1 MRIVCVPIV
10 YLTIAL
16 ACLLPGCFETAPP
29 EAPDAVGGLS
39 AADFQR
45 ISLNGFDPA
54 DNEVDL
60 NDYAWS
66 MEYFQPDGERPA
78 YLYVGTGNDIIG
90 QAFGGI
96 LTALIQNETVEIS
109 VGEPEIRRYREDIF
123 PYAWETVFDYRD
135 LDADPNSRA
144 DGFRF
149 LRQYR
154 NRSDGVNYLYAAM
167 VGDRAAVWRSATGNS
182 GSWNLFWQPD
192 EPGSIRY
199 LEEHNGLMYLSFDG
213 DVPTNADAVAKI
225 FVTDGEQVTTVVTD
239 GFGNPDNLGVVSLAS
254 FNGWLYAGTRNRNTG
269 YEVWKLAGPDDQ
281 AAPVRVVDGG
291 GPSPINEAASTPCVF
306 DGKLYLGN
314 QLNPLASLTHPGQ
327 AADLIRIYP
336 DDSWETVVGPDSISG
351 YNSGFNHWPNAYI
364 WSMAVH
370 DGWFY
375 VATYD
380 QITPLLNIPELLV
393 RVVKTLSSQAR
404 EADPVE
410 QVAQSGADL
419 YKTQDGEVWYTVT
432 LDGLGSVGNY
442 GFRTM
447 ESVGE
452 WLYLGTAN
460 PFDGLE
466 VWRARSEE

>member
-1 MRIVCVPIV
+1 MQLTPVPIV
-10 YLTIAL
+10 
-16 ACLLPGCFETAPP
+16 CLMLSLGCLIPGCFDTAPP

-39 AADFQR
+39 AADFER
-45 ISLNGFDPA
+45 ISLNGFDPQ
-54 DNEVDL
+54 DNELDF

-66 MEYFQPDGERPA
+66 MEYFHPDDNTPA

-90 QAFGGI
+90 QVLGGI
-96 LTALIQNETVEIS
+96 LTTLIQGETVELS
-109 VGEPEIRRYREDIF
+109 VGQPEIRRYREDVF

-149 LRQYR
+149 LREYR
-154 NRSDGVNYLYAAM
+154 NRSDGVNYLYTAM
-167 VGDRAAVWRSATGNS
+167 VADRASVWRSATGEPD
-182 GSWNLFWQPD
+182 SWELFWQPD
-192 EPGSIRY
+192 ELGSIRY
-199 LEEHNGLMYLSFDG
+199 FEVHNDLMYISFDG
-213 DVPTNADAVAKI
+213 DVPTNVDAVAKI
-225 FVTDGEQVTTVVTD
+225 FVTDGEQVTPVVTD

-254 FNGWLYAGTRNRNTG
+254 FNDWLYAGTRNRNTG

-281 AAPVRVVDGG
+281 AAPIRVVEGG
-291 GPSPINEAASTPCVF
+291 GPSPMNEAANAPCVF
-306 DGKLYLGN
+306 HGKLYMGN
-314 QLNPLASLTHPGQ
+314 QLNPLTNLTHVGQ

-336 DDSWETVVGPDSISG
+336 DDSWETVVGSDSISG

-380 QITPLLNIPELLV
+380 QITPLLNIQELAV
-393 RVVKTLSSQAR
+393 RVVKNLGNQAR
-404 EADPVE
+404 QADLVE
-410 QVAQSGADL
+410 QLAQSGADL

-447 ESVGE
+447 ESVGDC
-452 WLYLGTAN
+452 LYLGTAN

-466 VWRARSEE
+466 VWRARSDD